1 LRNDLHRF
9 NFRVSRLIL
18 GGDLSRRIGERGTG
32 NLGEE
37 RGDGE
42 TKSKEKV
49 ENTEEKK
56 LVEWIEENGWE
67 VLNGNKQGDEEGEWT
82 YICSRTETVIYY
94 VNYVI
99 VKEETWQRV
108 EEFRIGERVLSDHHE
123 IALRKRKE
131 TKEQ

>member
-1 LRNDLHRF
+1 
-9 NFRVSRLIL
+9 L